1 MYSHPEINY
10 KPQHPMLQSYTQPQ
24 QGYTIEE
31 EGVFDSIKAG
41 LSAASD
47 TLKKGAKAVME
58 AGANMAGVSTAPKAK
73 MTKKNGTD
81 WLMYYMNARKIM
93 NKEVPQAD
101 EYRLEQ
107 ENKKLYA
114 KLKKQTDGVI
124 SYDDARK
131 LAGVK

>member
-10 KPQHPMLQSYTQPQ
+10 KPQHPMLQNYTQQ
-24 QGYTIEE
+24 QRGYSVEE

-41 LSAASD
+41 LSKAGD
-47 TLKKGAKAVME
+47 VLKKGAKAVME

-73 MTKKNGTD
+73 MTAKNGTD
-81 WLMYYMNARKIM
+81 WLMYYMNARRLM
-93 NKEVPQAD
+93 NKEVPQKD
-101 EYRLEQ
+101 EYKLEQ
-107 ENKKLYA
+107 ENKKLYE

-124 SYDDARK
+124 SYDDAKK